1 MAEKKLAEYE
11 EIMRLIKEATG
22 VSDISEVIAKFQSQG
37 ETHAQLSQLQKANE
51 AKIAELKEKKK
62 ALQVENEEMKF
73 TGQTKYAHSQRTVEE
88 FEAHLKDAEAT
99 YSEAKQKYERVL
111 KILLNA
117 KAGVQHLSDKLDI
130 LKAVRFSIAYFPNPI
145 D

>member
-51 AKIAELKEKKK
+51 AKIAELKEKKGQ
-62 ALQVENEEMKF
+62 LQVENEEMKF
-73 TGQTKYAHSQRTVEE
+73 TGQSKYAHSQRTLEE
-88 FEAHLKDAEAT
+88 FEAHL
-99 YSEAKQKYERVL
+99 YVCF
-111 KILLNA
+111 I
-117 KAGVQHLSDKLDI
+117 
-130 LKAVRFSIAYFPNPI
+130 I